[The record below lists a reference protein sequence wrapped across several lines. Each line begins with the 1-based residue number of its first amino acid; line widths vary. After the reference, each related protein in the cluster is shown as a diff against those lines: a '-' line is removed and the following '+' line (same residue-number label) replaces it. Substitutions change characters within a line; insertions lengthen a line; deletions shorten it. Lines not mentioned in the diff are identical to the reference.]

1 MGTPGY
7 PVTVLSAASALGT
20 PKHGTGTPDAL
31 HGTVPCTG
39 THKYPY
45 HSAQR
50 CSLHWGHPGT
60 AVAPLVPRIA
70 ASPGDT
76 DTLQYIMVLAP
87 GTRRY
92 LSHPLRGIIP
102 CAGDTRVPLSLTP
115 PPWRHSLHWGQPGTV
130 WHWHLRTLAPWP
142 SSASCCTPCPCPA
155 HPRGHRGDAAAG
167 ARCGT
172 CLAAVAQ
179 PGAAPGA
186 AVLCSAQLHG
196 ARAELLSG
204 CRLQLQGP
212 HGCS

>member
-76 DTLQYIMVLAP
+76 DTLQHIMVLAP

-115 PPWRHSLHWGQPGTV
+115 PHGAIPCTGDSQAQCGTGTSGPLPHGPAQPPAAPPARAQPIPEAIGAMQQRV
-130 WHWHLRTLAPWP
+130 PGVARAWQPWP
-142 SSASCCTPCPCPA
+142 S
-155 HPRGHRGDAAAG
+155 
-167 ARCGT
+167 
-172 CLAAVAQ
+172 LA
-179 PGAAPGA
+179 
-186 AVLCSAQLHG
+186 
-196 ARAELLSG
+196 
-204 CRLQLQGP
+204 QLQGLRCCAVP
-212 HGCS
+212 SSMVPRLSC